1 MRQPQVPVY
10 AIAAGV
16 SMAAFQLVRPWGD
29 VTEEPEAMA
38 EAFAD
43 PRWVIA
49 HLAGAAVFILLT
61 LLANDVV
68 AEGIRQHAVRRRSP
82 VARIARYGTFVGTS
96 LVLLYFGAETFA
108 LHEIGRAALTGSSVD
123 VVALSTSIRMNLV
136 AVSVFGAGLLIVA
149 AAMICLAVVA
159 KRSGAA
165 AWGAWP
171 LSVLAALVLAQFAL
185 PPAGRMAYGVAFL
198 LAAVLF
204 AVAWRRR
211 PTPAPAA

>member
-1 MRQPQVPVY
+1 MPQRLIPVY

-29 VTEEPEAMA
+29 VTEEPSAMA

-49 HLAGAAVFILLT
+49 HLAGAGAFVLLT

-68 AEGIRQHAVRRRSP
+68 AAGIRQQSVRRRSP
-82 VARIARYGTFVGTS
+82 IARIARYGAFVGTA

-108 LHEIGRAALTGSSVD
+108 LHEIGRAALAGAPTD
-123 VVALSTSIRMNLV
+123 VVALTGSIRMNLA
-136 AVSVFGAGLLIVA
+136 AVILFGAGLLIVA
-149 AAMICLAVVA
+149 AAMVCLAIVA
-159 KRSGAA
+159 TRSGVA

-204 AVAWRRR
+204 AVAWTRRAR
-211 PTPAPAA
+211 